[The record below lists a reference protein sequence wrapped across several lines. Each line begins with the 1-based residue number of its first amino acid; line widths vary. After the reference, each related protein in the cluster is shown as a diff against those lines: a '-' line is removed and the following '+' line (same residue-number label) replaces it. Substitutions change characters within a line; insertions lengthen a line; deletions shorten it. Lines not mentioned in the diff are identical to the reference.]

1 MTIEQHNPALD
12 TGGTITL
19 YDPAAMRV
27 REAMRAWLRA
37 WEDMHGLPHS
47 FDTRAERANR
57 DAPDDRYREG
67 GRKR

>member
-1 MTIEQHNPALD
+1 MTIENPAFD
-12 TGGTITL
+12 ACGTITL
-19 YDPAAMRV
+19 YDPDAMRV
-27 REAMRAWLRA
+27 RNAMRDWLRA
-37 WEDMHGLPHS
+37 WEDYHNLPRS